1 MIPYGRQCIEEDD
14 IEAVV
19 RVLRS
24 DYLTTGPEVQKFE
37 EEFAEYVGAK
47 YAVAVSSGT
56 AALHLSM
63 IALGIGPGD
72 RVVTSANTFVASA
85 NCALYVGANPDF
97 CDIELVGYNMDP
109 EFLEEN
115 WKPDTKAVVAV
126 DYAGQPANM
135 PEIARIARQR
145 GAYVVEDASHAVGSE
160 FEWDGKRWKVGGHPW
175 ADLTTFS
182 FHPVKTMTTGEGG
195 MVATDDPILA
205 EKIRKLRHH
214 GIERDPQKWVNE
226 NIEKGLWYYEMQEL
240 GFNYRLTDIQ
250 CALGRSQLKKLDRFI
265 ERRQEIV
272 SRYNEAFSGIA
283 FVETPKVADWLS
295 VRNDY
300 RIVWHLYSVC
310 IDFDKVGV
318 SRESLMLSLRR
329 NGIGTQVL
337 YIPVYTQPHIRKSMG
352 NVVRNLLN
360 AEYFYRRCLSLPLH
374 TGLGVNKVD
383 SITEKMIS
391 IL

>member
-37 EEFAEYVGAK
+37 EEFAKYVGAK

-56 AALHLSM
+56 AALHLAM

-85 NCALYVGANPDF
+85 NCALYVGAKPDF

-135 PEIARIARQR
+135 PEIGRIARER

-226 NIEKGLWYYEMQEL
+226 NIEKGPWYYEMQEL

-272 SRYNEAFSGIA
+272 LRYNEAFSGIA
-283 FVETPKVADWLS
+283 FVKTPKVADWLS

-300 RIVWHLYSVC
+300 RIAWHLYSVG

-318 SRESLMLSLRR
+318 SRESLTLSLRR
-329 NGIGTQVL
+329 NGIGAQVL
-337 YIPVYTQPHIRKSMG
+337 YIPVSEQNYLKNKDHGGRSMINMKRFYKS
-352 NVVRNLLN
+352 
-360 AEYFYRRCLSLPLH
+360 ALSLPLYAN
-374 TGLGVNKVD
+374 LGEADLDRTIHVLKN
-383 SITEKMIS
+383 E
-391 IL
+391 L

>member
-37 EEFAEYVGAK
+37 EEFAECVGAK

-85 NCALYVGANPDF
+85 NCALYVGAKPDF

-135 PEIARIARQR
+135 PEIARIARER

-160 FEWDGKRWKVGGHPW
+160 F
-175 ADLTTFS
+175 
-182 FHPVKTMTTGEGG
+182 
-195 MVATDDPILA
+195 
-205 EKIRKLRHH
+205 
-214 GIERDPQKWVNE
+214 
-226 NIEKGLWYYEMQEL
+226 
-240 GFNYRLTDIQ
+240 
-250 CALGRSQLKKLDRFI
+250 
-265 ERRQEIV
+265 
-272 SRYNEAFSGIA
+272 
-283 FVETPKVADWLS
+283 
-295 VRNDY
+295 
-300 RIVWHLYSVC
+300 
-310 IDFDKVGV
+310 
-318 SRESLMLSLRR
+318 
-329 NGIGTQVL
+329 
-337 YIPVYTQPHIRKSMG
+337 
-352 NVVRNLLN
+352 
-360 AEYFYRRCLSLPLH
+360 
-374 TGLGVNKVD
+374 
-383 SITEKMIS
+383 
-391 IL
+391 